1 MIAHTAMHW
10 VAGSHSRL
18 CGNDVLGWSCGQTA
32 GQFVAHKQAAV
43 AVLSGGRVAKGRL
56 AASSSGRGTVFS
68 AEEAKCSLVYSHTTT
83 PNPTHPAQP

>member
-1 MIAHTAMHW
+1 M
-10 VAGSHSRL
+10 
-18 CGNDVLGWSCGQTA
+18 
-32 GQFVAHKQAAV
+32 